1 VNLDSYPGDV
11 IPLGAEGLSST
22 VDANDA
28 RERGISVTTRSKHKG
43 RVHRVYLAGFFRI
56 NPIVGFKNC
65 YTRLQEGK
73 IISMVS

>member
-1 VNLDSYPGDV
+1 MQTIRES
-11 IPLGAEGLSST
+11 AEF
-22 VDANDA
+22 
-28 RERGISVTTRSKHKG
+28 RCPTRSKHKG
-43 RVHRVYLAGFFRI
+43 RVHHVYLAGFFRI